1 MLISDTFINRSWD
14 LQDMHFSASIYCTHS
29 ISQSLSLSL
38 LGPLTFSFVILLL
51 AVSRHVTDSCTHNV
65 LL

>member
-14 LQDMHFSASIYCTHS
+14 LQDMHFSASIHCTQHFS
-29 ISQSLSLSL
+29 IPLSEFARS
-38 LGPLTFSFVILLL
+38 TDFSFVILLL
-51 AVSRHVTDSCTHNV
+51 AVSRHVTDSYTHNV